1 MSKVILGLP
10 GPWADDNR
18 EPSDHYTSKIG
29 GNPDWPFYTESLNPN
44 LLQCGACGSKLC
56 LIAQVYAPVSSES
69 LRIEERVVY
78 VFGCVMLNCPKKSW
92 WDSFDDDEDDDVD
105 LEALG
110 KALSEASS
118 LASHSKKTNSNQNS
132 KSSVKPSPLSQ
143 QKRVVDVDTPV
154 AIVNLIGSLHQCII
168 MCPYTI
174 GWTKGHLMLD
184 ASKFLSL
191 YFFVQLCPAF
201 TFIIMKCSLSK
212 DVAPICSNYSSLS
225 LKEKQTDV
233 DDQVR
238 EERWEEER
246 YEYDKALTVDR
257 TYLKFKKQLDAYP
270 EQCFRYS
277 YGGKPLLATA
287 EEGNP
292 GKCKL
297 CGGSRHFEM
306 QLMSPLIYFLQ
317 EATDDC
323 QSYSLENWNWMTLV
337 VYTCSKVNLQHF
349 GIESG
354 YLFLVF
360 GHKLFKLLYWTV
372 YLTLGFWLPLKM
384 AFSCSNS
391 VDQEK
396 SNNGGWIVTEEAV
409 VVQFEK
415 SLNQS
420 AQLNYFS

>member
-29 GNPDWPFYTESLNPN
+29 GLPDWPFYTESLNPN
-44 LLQCGACGSKLC
+44 LLQCGACGSKLY

-78 VFGCVMLNCPKKSW
+78 VFGCVMLNCGSSPLSWRALRVQKLDDVKESCSAAEEMVPSNSVSGSKKSW
-92 WDSFDDDEDDDVD
+92 WDSFDDDEDDDLD

-118 LASHSKKTNSNQNS
+118 LASHSRKTKSNQNS

-154 AIVNLIGSLHQCII
+154 VPCFYIYNHEV
-168 MCPYTI
+168 
-174 GWTKGHLMLD
+174 
-184 ASKFLSL
+184 
-191 YFFVQLCPAF
+191 
-201 TFIIMKCSLSK
+201 SLSK
-212 DVAPICSNYSSLS
+212 DVASICSNYSSLS

-233 DDQVR
+233 GDQVQ

-287 EEGNP
+287 EEGDP

-323 QSYSLENWNWMTLV
+323 QNYSLENWNWMTLI
-337 VYTCSKVNLQHF
+337 VYTCSK
-349 GIESG
+349 
-354 YLFLVF
+354 
-360 GHKLFKLLYWTV
+360 
-372 YLTLGFWLPLKM
+372 
-384 AFSCSNS
+384 SCLNS
-391 VDQEK
+391 VDREK

-415 SLNQS
+415 CLNQS